1 MPDLAFLENIYLALL
16 FFVPGLV
23 VLFVRSQFV
32 TGAKFPHSAAL
43 LPYLAISV
51 IYYALAFPLIDFVV
65 AIDEPIYG
73 KILAWFSLVFAG
85 PAVLGLVLGINIQEN
100 LFRRLLQRCGLNPVH
115 VIPTAWDWK
124 FGSMTEQWV
133 LVTLKDG
140 PRFTGFCGSE
150 SFMSSD
156 PTERDIYI
164 QQVYDVDDDDNWSS
178 SGEKALLI
186 TADEVQTIEFW
197 PRVLQENYDAQ
208 RQ

>member
-1 MPDLAFLENIYLALL
+1 MPNLVFFDNIYLVLL

-32 TGAKFPHSAAL
+32 TGAKFSHSAAL

-51 IYYALAFPLIDFVV
+51 IYYALAFPLIEVVV
-65 AIDEPIYG
+65 AINEPIYV
-73 KILAWFSLVFAG
+73 KILAWFSLVFVG
-85 PAVLGLVLGINIQEN
+85 PAVLGLVLGINIQKD
-100 LFRRLLQRCGLNPVH
+100 LFRRLLRKCGLNPVH

-140 PRFTGFCGSE
+140 TRFAGFCGSE

-156 PTERDIYI
+156 PTEL
-164 QQVYDVDDDDNWSS
+164 SS
-178 SGEKALLI
+178 
-186 TADEVQTIEFW
+186 TF
-197 PRVLQENYDAQ
+197 
-208 RQ
+208 

>member
-1 MPDLAFLENIYLALL
+1 MHDPVFLENIYLALL

-32 TGAKFPHSAAL
+32 TGAKFPHSTAW

-51 IYYALAFPLIDFVV
+51 IYYALAFPLIGFVV

-85 PAVLGLVLGINIQEN
+85 PAVLGLVLGINIQKD
-100 LFRRLLQRCGLNPVH
+100 FFHRLLRRCGLKPVH
-115 VIPTAWDWK
+115 VIPTAWDWT
-124 FGSMTEQWV
+124 FGMNEQWV
-133 LVTLKDG
+133 LITLKDG
-140 PRFTGFCGSE
+140 TRFAGLCGSE

-164 QQVYDVDDDDNWSS
+164 QQVYDVDDDNNWSS

-186 TADEVQTIEFW
+186 IAGEIRTIEFW
-197 PRVLQENYDAQ
+197 PFAIQESHDVQ
-208 RQ
+208 R